1 MKKST
6 MRCFPHTKVELL
18 PLRLTLKRYLLITPI
33 CYLSV
38 SRLFIMIW
46 KYQCSWVRGV
56 CAIAINCIV
65 CLAGYAATAF
75 QVFAMTILKH
85 TNSFEK
91 VILYFYVPST
101 CLSCLRP
108 APVYCRQCLRLYH
121 TGTKSC

>member
-1 MKKST
+1 
-6 MRCFPHTKVELL
+6 
-18 PLRLTLKRYLLITPI
+18 
-33 CYLSV
+33 
-38 SRLFIMIW
+38 MIW
-46 KYQCSWVRGV
+46 KYQWLEKNLLGAGCVHY
-56 CAIAINCIV
+56 CNCIV

-108 APVYCRQCLRLYH
+108 ALVYSRQCLRLYH